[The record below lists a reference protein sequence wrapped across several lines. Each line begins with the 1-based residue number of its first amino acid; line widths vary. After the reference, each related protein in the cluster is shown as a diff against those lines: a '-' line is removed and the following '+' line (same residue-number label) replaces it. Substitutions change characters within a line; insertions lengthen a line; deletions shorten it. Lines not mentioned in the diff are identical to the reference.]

1 MSKPPVIAPVAS
13 ATVDAIV
20 ADVVALRRSMAAL
33 QAREARLLA
42 TAFTAV
48 RAEAGGARPGS
59 VEAELP
65 VRSLAAELGAAL
77 RVSDRSVQRQLG
89 EAVTLTERFPATFA
103 ALAAGR
109 VSRAHVAVI
118 MDAGAH
124 LTDPEARAVFEAAVL
139 PYAEAE
145 SASRLKPV
153 ARVRAEKVVP
163 SSLQERH
170 DRARARRGVRVNDLD
185 DGMSELTAVLPAV
198 LAHGCYDRLTRMAH
212 EVRAVE
218 RDGQAVAGGATGGSG
233 TNLAADA
240 APLTGAATDPPGDA
254 APTARSMDELR
265 ADILADLLLTGAPE
279 AHDGPT
285 GLAAIHAT
293 VEVTVPVLT
302 LLGQD
307 AGPVDLAGYGP
318 IDPATARHL
327 AGHAPGWD
335 RILTHPV
342 TGAVLAVDRYRPSEQ
357 IRRALRVR
365 DRHCRFPGC
374 RQPTWRCDIDH
385 THDAAH
391 GGKTRICNLAHLCRR
406 HHILK
411 HHTAWCV
418 TQLAD
423 GVLQWTSPTGRIY
436 RDVPVSSVA
445 FSSVDSLDRDPP
457 PF

>member
-1 MSKPPVIAPVAS
+1 MPQPPVIAPTDLSV
-13 ATVDAIV
+13 VDAIV
-20 ADVVALRRSMAAL
+20 ADAVELRRSVAAL
-33 QAREARLLA
+33 QAQEARLLA
-42 TAFTAV
+42 SALTTV
-48 RAEAGGARPGS
+48 RAASVGRPGS

-145 SASRLKPV
+145 SATRLKPV
-153 ARVRAEKVVP
+153 ARLRAEKVVP

-185 DGMSELTAVLPAV
+185 DGMSELIAVLPAV
-198 LAHGCYDRLTRMAH
+198 LAHGCHDRLTRMAH
-212 EVRAVE
+212 EVRAAE
-218 RDGQAVAGGATGGSG
+218 RDGQ
-233 TNLAADA
+233 ADA
-240 APLTGAATDPPGDA
+240 APLTGAGTAPTGEAA
-254 APTARSMDELR
+254 APNGETARAARSMDELR
-265 ADILADLLLTGAPE
+265 ADILADLLLTGTPD

-293 VEVTVPVLT
+293 VEVTIPVLT
-302 LLGQD
+302 LLGND
-307 AGPVDLAGYGP
+307 AGPVDLTGCGP
-318 IDPATARHL
+318 IDPDTARRL

-335 RILTHPV
+335 RVLTHPV
-342 TGAVLAVDRYRPSEQ
+342 SGAVLAVDRYRPSEQ

-365 DRHCRFPGC
+365 DKHCRFPGC

-385 THDAAH
+385 THDAAR
-391 GGKTRICNLAHLCRR
+391 GGETRTCNLAHLCRR

-411 HHTAWCV
+411 HHTAWRV
-418 TQLAD
+418 KQLAD
-423 GVLQWTSPTGRIY
+423 GVLEWTSPTGRIY
-436 RDVPVSSVA
+436 HDVPASSVA
-445 FSSVDSLDRDPP
+445 FAPSADPPGGDPP